1 MNLTVLDEDIRLA
14 SMASKKKIITLIALV
29 VLAVNKF
36 SLNTLAMTN
45 PVYSY
50 TFKQGA
56 INLFTAVASY
66 GSECMNIASEING
79 IPVSYIDESFRMYEE
94 ANAPSNNI
102 TALRPILWYGGP
114 LNLKSV
120 NFPETIQSM
129 PAGISEHFK
138 KYYRQANV
146 DINISENT
154 SFFQSNVSSNG
165 TLYYYECGYFIDRT
179 PKVTVPDVSLT
190 DICDKADVY
199 VDGIKFD
206 DCVFLNGVTYISYS
220 QFRKTAGV
228 EIWHPTAYQAAKYNP
243 EKYDPKLMGFK
254 YAVNKTPHFLNSES
268 EYCDESNAE
277 YIECF
282 KRVIANSY
290 TGELMIYEYYDDISK
305 EARYRYA
312 RIPGGEIKI
321 TEIPIF
327 PDYIPLRAVYEGLG
341 FNVEW
346 NGKTVRVTS
355 PDAD

>member
-1 MNLTVLDEDIRLA
+1 MLIKLNEDIQ
-14 SMASKKKIITLIALV
+14 SKGMPSNKKIIFALI
-29 VLAVNKF
+29 VLNIFVANKF
-36 SLNTLAMTN
+36 SLNAFAMTI

-50 TFKQGA
+50 TFKHGE
-56 INLFTAVASY
+56 INLFTAVAPY
-66 GSECMNIASEING
+66 GSKCMNIASEING

-94 ANAPSNNI
+94 AHAPSNNI
-102 TALRPILWYGGP
+102 TSLRPILWYGSP

-120 NFPETIQSM
+120 SFPETIQSM
-129 PAGISEHFK
+129 PAGIPEHFK
-138 KYYRQANV
+138 KYYRQAHV

-154 SFFQSNVSSNG
+154 SLFQSNIPGND
-165 TLYYYECGYFIDRT
+165 YYECGYFIGRM
-179 PKVTVPDVSLT
+179 PKVTVPDVSLAE
-190 DICDKADVY
+190 ICDKADVY

-220 QFRKTAGV
+220 QFRKTAGI

-254 YAVNKTPHFLNSES
+254 YTVNRAPHFLNSES
-268 EYCDESNAE
+268 EYCNENNAE

-282 KRVIANSY
+282 KRAIANSY

-305 EARYRYA
+305 EAGYRYA

-321 TEIPIF
+321 TEVPIF

-346 NGKTVRVTS
+346 NSKTVYVTS
-355 PDAD
+355 PE